1 MGPGAAEVQRAGEM
15 SQNRS
20 EDSKA
25 FKKVQFAFGGYKL
38 RYAWVSQ
45 RGYYPEDLDK
55 ANQDAHAEFE
65 DFGKAKGIEDAAFFA
80 VFDGHGKTGDHCAI
94 YARDHIPDAFC
105 NKIAEVRAAREA
117 ASPHWCARA
126 LLTHSHTLAAFRGA
140 PPRPPRP
147 PPPTSSRRTRP
158 PLST

>member
-1 MGPGAAEVQRAGEM
+1 MGPGEAEVQRAGEM

-117 ASPHWCARA
+117 ASPC
-126 LLTHSHTLAAFRGA
+126 T
-140 PPRPPRP
+140 
-147 PPPTSSRRTRP
+147 
-158 PLST
+158 